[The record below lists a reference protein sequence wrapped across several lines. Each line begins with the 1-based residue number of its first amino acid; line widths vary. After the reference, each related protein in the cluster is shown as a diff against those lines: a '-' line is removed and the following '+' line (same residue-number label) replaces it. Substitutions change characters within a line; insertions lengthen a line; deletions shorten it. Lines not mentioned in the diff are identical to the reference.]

1 MRSAVLI
8 DGRPFGKQGMNRM
21 SDLELIERFKT
32 DPEAAYLE
40 LLERYTPVLLR
51 MIRCFMK
58 DVDEVMEVYAGVCE
72 RFCANQYQALR
83 RFQSDGELTPWLSV
97 VVANACRDRYRKN
110 RASSVPQS
118 VISQLTEREKLVFKY
133 HYQEHLPHED
143 IAEIISRRHRV
154 PITALEIVRA
164 IAKINDLLSTR
175 KRWLLLAALS
185 ANRPN
190 LSIDEM
196 QESGYQ
202 LSVEDDFDSFDENI
216 RKRELVERLNEAL
229 KQLDTDDQ
237 LLLLLRFEH
246 NRSAPQIA
254 KIMGFDNHKYV
265 YTRLRTIAKRLR
277 RLMDID

>member
-1 MRSAVLI
+1 MRNPVLN
-8 DGRPFGKQGMNRM
+8 DLRPFGKQGM

-32 DPEAAYLE
+32 DPETAYLE
-40 LLERYTPVLLR
+40 LLERYTSVLLR

-58 DVDEVMEVYAGVCE
+58 DEDEVMEVYAGVCE
-72 RFCANQYQALR
+72 RLCANHYQALR
-83 RFQSDGELTPWLSV
+83 RFQSAGVLTPWLSV
-97 VVANACRDRYRKN
+97 VVANACRDRFRKN

-118 VISQLTEREKLVFKY
+118 VITQLTEREKLVFKY

-154 PITALEIVRA
+154 PVTALEIVRA
-164 IAKINDLLSTR
+164 IAKINDLLSIR

-196 QESGYQ
+196 RESGYQ
-202 LSVEDDFDSFDENI
+202 LSVEDDFDAFDETMHH
-216 RKRELVERLNEAL
+216 RERVERLNDAL
-229 KQLDTDDQ
+229 TQLDIEDQ

-254 KIMGFDNHKYV
+254 KIMGFNKNKYV
-265 YTRLRTIAKRLR
+265 YTRLRTIAKRMR
-277 RLMDID
+277 RLMGVD

>member
-1 MRSAVLI
+1 MRNAVLN
-8 DGRPFGKQGMNRM
+8 DLRPFGKQGM

-32 DPEAAYLE
+32 DPETAYLE
-40 LLERYTPVLLR
+40 LLERYTSVLLR

-58 DVDEVMEVYAGVCE
+58 DEDEVMEVYAGVCE
-72 RFCANQYQALR
+72 RLCANHYQALR
-83 RFQSDGELTPWLSV
+83 RFQSAGELTPWLSV
-97 VVANACRDRYRKN
+97 VVANACRDRFRKN
-110 RASSVPQS
+110 RALSVPQS
-118 VISQLTEREKLVFKY
+118 VITQLTEREKLVFKY

-154 PITALEIVRA
+154 PVTALEIVRA
-164 IAKINDLLSTR
+164 IAKINDLLSIR

-196 QESGYQ
+196 RESGNQ
-202 LSVEDDFDSFDENI
+202 LSVEDDFDAFDETMHH
-216 RKRELVERLNEAL
+216 RERVERLNDAL
-229 KQLDTDDQ
+229 TQLDTEDQ

-254 KIMGFDNHKYV
+254 KIMGFNKNKYV
-265 YTRLRTIAKRLR
+265 YTRLRTIAKRMR
-277 RLMDID
+277 RLMGVD

>member
-1 MRSAVLI
+1 
-8 DGRPFGKQGMNRM
+8 M
-21 SDLELIERFKT
+21 SDLELIERFKS

-58 DVDEVMEVYAGVCE
+58 DVDEVMEVYAGICE
-72 RFCANQYQALR
+72 RLCANQYQALR
-83 RFQSDGELTPWLSV
+83 RFRSEGELTPWLSV
-97 VVANACRDRYRKN
+97 VVANACRDRFRKN
-110 RASSVPQS
+110 RASSVPRS
-118 VISQLTEREKLVFKY
+118 VIAQLNEREKLVFKY

-154 PITALEIVRA
+154 PFTALETVRA

-190 LSIDEM
+190 LSIDELR
-196 QESGYQ
+196 ESGFQ
-202 LSVEDDFDSFDENI
+202 PASEDDFDSFDESLHHRDLI
-216 RKRELVERLNEAL
+216 ERLNTAL

-254 KIMGFDNHKYV
+254 KIMGYDTHKYV
-265 YTRLRTIAKRLR
+265 YTRLRTIVKRLR
-277 RLMDID
+277 RFMGID